1 MKSGDRF
8 RMTPQNILCADL
20 DAILTKSPSPRNT
33 DCFDCLSGNCS
44 KLVDSIV
51 LMVKQYTQM
60 KRGLMFY
67 VVMLITVAVLSFAIE
82 NPQNIFASKEG
93 HNRDYSNDS
102 PFSLPFNSHM
112 VYQSN
117 DGGEIYQLDANPPF
131 P

>member
-1 MKSGDRF
+1 
-8 RMTPQNILCADL
+8 
-20 DAILTKSPSPRNT
+20 
-33 DCFDCLSGNCS
+33 
-44 KLVDSIV
+44 
-51 LMVKQYTQM
+51 M

-67 VVMLITVAVLSFAIE
+67 VLMLITVAVLSFAIE
-82 NPQNIFASKEG
+82 NPQNTFASKDS
-93 HNRDYSNDS
+93 HNKDYLNDS